1 MTSLKKAALAGL
13 CSLAVFSVGTAHA
26 TPLIS
31 LGLSQDASTPATIA
45 TDSGTGSLSF
55 NQAFGTFSDVNVS
68 ATGVP
73 LVPQATFESTSI
85 DTKSTQGGAQTL
97 YIWITAQGLTQPASV
112 ANFLSG
118 FTANIF
124 SGNVSSVTE
133 TTYISATNQLFGGV
147 QQATETFMSA
157 PSSASVVS
165 VSPNLSGGPFSETE
179 EYIIHL
185 FGAGSANDSINM
197 QAVPEPASMA
207 LLGLGMI
214 GTGVV
219 ARRRR
224 QSATTPTAC

>member
-45 TDSGTGSLSF
+45 TNSGTGSLSF

-73 LVPQATFESTSI
+73 LVPQATFKSTSI

-147 QQATETFMSA
+147 QHGDRDVYERAFFSF
-157 PSSASVVS
+157 
-165 VSPNLSGGPFSETE
+165 GRKCFSEFVWRPV
-179 EYIIHL
+179 L
-185 FGAGSANDSINM
+185 RNG
-197 QAVPEPASMA
+197 
-207 LLGLGMI
+207 
-214 GTGVV
+214 GVYHSPLW
-219 ARRRR
+219 RRLR
-224 QSATTPTAC
+224 QR